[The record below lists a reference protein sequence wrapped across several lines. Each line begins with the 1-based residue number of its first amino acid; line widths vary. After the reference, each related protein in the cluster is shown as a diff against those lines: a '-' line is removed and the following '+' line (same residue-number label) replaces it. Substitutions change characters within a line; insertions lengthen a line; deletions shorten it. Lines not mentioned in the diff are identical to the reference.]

1 MIPAP
6 SGQSQRIRACAA
18 GLVAA
23 TLFFGVV
30 FPVVTAGCEGPRSHR
45 GKIAK
50 NQSRSTEEI
59 VSVIQANAA
68 RLDRALWSSS
78 LTVHAKFKDEKGH
91 HHTYN
96 LEGSLLFRKPKDLRI
111 DLRPGLGDRVMEL
124 GSNDQE
130 YWFWV
135 EPEMHLM
142 RWGRHRFAGM
152 PCSEHISVRP
162 DQLASLFG
170 FEGLPGAENG
180 FSGPVR
186 RDSSHFDILL
196 YTQTMNPANP
206 GGAPMSRRYYVD
218 RTAPYLVRMV
228 NVYDGRGQ
236 IVVSALFDNFRPAWE
251 GGPLV
256 PHDYSVI
263 WPQEEG
269 RFTMSAV
276 RIEGRT
282 KVSERAFVM
291 PTRAELPRGV
301 RDVIQ
306 VDADCK

>member
-1 MIPAP
+1 MISSARLPALIVLLV
-6 SGQSQRIRACAA
+6 SGI
-18 GLVAA
+18 LY
-23 TLFFGVV
+23 
-30 FPVVTAGCEGPRSHR
+30 PVVTAGCEGPHSRRSKAPVR
-45 GKIAK
+45 RT
-50 NQSRSTEEI
+50 RSTEEI
-59 VSVIQANAA
+59 LSVIQQNAS

-78 LTVHAKFKDEKGH
+78 VTVHAKFKDEKGH
-91 HHTYN
+91 RHTYN

-111 DLRPGLGDRVMEL
+111 DLRPGIGDRVMEI
-124 GSNDQE
+124 GSNEQE

-142 RWGRHRFAGM
+142 RWGRHRFVGM

-170 FEGLPGAENG
+170 FDGLPTAADG

-186 RDSSHFDILL
+186 RDSSQFDILE
-196 YTQTMNPANP
+196 YAQTLNAANP
-206 GGAPMSRRYYVD
+206 GVAPLTRRYYVD

-228 NVYDGRGQ
+228 NIYDSKGQ
-236 IVVSALFDNFRPAWE
+236 IVVSALFDNFRPGWA

-256 PHDYSVI
+256 AHDYSVI
-263 WPQEEG
+263 WPLEDG
-269 RFTMSAV
+269 RFTMSAIK
-276 RIEGRT
+276 IEGRT

-291 PTRAELPRGV
+291 PSRSELPRGV
-301 RDVIQ
+301 HDVIQ